1 MREKISLKIMLIL
14 FIITVFNSAF
24 SQETK
29 VNSKYVIIN
38 NIDEFIVESD
48 GIMIIENFHIFN
60 FPEEESSKMTFID
73 VTEIQGVV
81 KFSIESSSS
90 THAGQRR
97 CRLVIKTESWK
108 YTLRNAFIAMKIE
121 YVLVND
127 EFVALNDYFN
137 SLK

>member
-1 MREKISLKIMLIL
+1 MREKNLLKIIFAL
-14 FIITVFNSAF
+14 FIILVCNSAF

-29 VNSKYVIIN
+29 VTSKYIIIN

-48 GIMIIENFHIFN
+48 GLMIVENFHIFN
-60 FPEEESSKMTFID
+60 FPEEESSKQTYLA
-73 VTEIQGVV
+73 VTDIHGVV

-90 THAGQRR
+90 THVEQRR
-97 CRLVIKTESWK
+97 CRIVIKPESWK
-108 YTLRNAFIAMKIE
+108 YTLRNAFLAMNIE

-127 EFVALNDYFN
+127 EFVGLNDYFN